1 MARQTMLRP
10 TAPVP
15 LAIALAWALSASAAE
30 DRPEARPDDP
40 VQVVQADSSEPEE
53 VIVIGEPE
61 DPFKPHDFEYM
72 QSTYDARG
80 RGSCL
85 YRRGDYA
92 ESFPYLLAAAK
103 RGFKYAQARV
113 SFLYQQGLGTARDA
127 EASIGWLSVAAIGT
141 THPEIRNRFLE
152 VWRQVPDEQR
162 PYYQR
167 VVNGYRAKYA
177 SQRHRVTCDF
187 APTAGSH
194 IPSLTCRFADEANY
208 MDINAILEGRAPIST
223 PPNPYGAGC

>member
-1 MARQTMLRP
+1 MLEPTRP
-10 TAPVP
+10 TVRIS
-15 LAIALAWALSASAAE
+15 LVVALAWALSAAGAAQ
-30 DRPEARPDDP
+30 DDEP
-40 VQVVQADSSEPEE
+40 VQVVQDDASEPEE
-53 VIVIGEPE
+53 VIVVGEPE
-61 DPFKPHDFEYM
+61 DPFKPHNFEYM

-80 RGSCL
+80 KGSCL

-127 EASIGWLSVAAIGT
+127 EASIGWLSVAAMGT

-152 VWRQVPDEQR
+152 VWRQVPEAQR
-162 PYYQR
+162 PYYQG
-167 VVNGYRAKYA
+167 VVNDYRTKYA
-177 SQRHRVTCDF
+177 SRRHRVTCDF
-187 APTAGSH
+187 AAKAGSH

-208 MDINAILEGRAPIST
+208 MDINAILEGRAPVST

>member
-1 MARQTMLRP
+1 MLKP
-10 TAPVP
+10 TELLPP
-15 LAIALAWALSASAAE
+15 LLALACALSAGAAE
-30 DRPEARPDDP
+30 DRPEPSSDDEP
-40 VQVVQADSSEPEE
+40 VKVVQADATEPEE

-61 DPFKPHDFEYM
+61 DPFKPHNFEYM

-80 RGSCL
+80 KGSCL

-113 SFLYQQGLGTARDA
+113 SFLYQQGLGTTRDA
-127 EASIGWLSVAAIGT
+127 EASIGWLSVAAMGT

-152 VWRQVPDEQR
+152 VWRQVPEQQR
-162 PYYQR
+162 PYYQD
-167 VVNGYRAKYA
+167 VVNDYRAKYA

-187 APTAGSH
+187 APKAGSH

-208 MDINAILEGRAPIST
+208 MDINAILEGRAPVST

>member
-1 MARQTMLRP
+1 MLKP
-10 TAPVP
+10 TIPIP
-15 LAIALAWALSASAAE
+15 LLIALAWPLSASAAE
-30 DRPEARPDDP
+30 DRPERRPDGEP
-40 VQVVQADSSEPEE
+40 VQVVQDDSTEPEE
-53 VIVIGEPE
+53 VIVIGEPD
-61 DPFKPHDFEYM
+61 DPFKPHNFEYM

-103 RGFKYAQARV
+103 RGFKHAQARV

-127 EASIGWLSVAAIGT
+127 EASIGWLSVAAMGT

-152 VWRQVPDEQR
+152 VWRQVPEKQR
-162 PYYQR
+162 PYYQD
-167 VVNGYRAKYA
+167 VVNDYRAKYA
-177 SQRHRVTCDF
+177 SERHRVACDF
-187 APTAGSH
+187 AARAGSH
-194 IPSLTCRFADEANY
+194 ISSLTCRFADEANY

-223 PPNPYGAGC
+223 PPNPYGSGC

>member
-1 MARQTMLRP
+1 MLKP
-10 TAPVP
+10 TPPVP
-15 LAIALAWALSASAAE
+15 LLVAFVWALSAAGGE
-30 DRPEARPDDP
+30 DRPERRPDDEP
-40 VQVVQADSSEPEE
+40 VQVVQDDATAPEE
-53 VIVIGEPE
+53 VIVIGEPD
-61 DPFKPHDFEYM
+61 DPFKPHNFEYM

-103 RGFKYAQARV
+103 RGFKHAQARV

-127 EASIGWLSVAAIGT
+127 EASIGWLSVAAMGT

-152 VWRQVPDEQR
+152 VWRQVPDQQR
-162 PYYQR
+162 PYYQG
-167 VVNGYRAKYA
+167 VVDDYRAKYA
-177 SQRHRVTCDF
+177 AGRHRVTCDF
-187 APTAGSH
+187 APKAGSH
-194 IPSLTCRFADEANY
+194 ISSLTCRFADEANY
-208 MDINAILEGRAPIST
+208 LDINAILEGRAPIST

>member
-1 MARQTMLRP
+1 MLKP
-10 TAPVP
+10 TIPIP
-15 LAIALAWALSASAAE
+15 LLIALAWPLSAGAAE
-30 DRPEARPDDP
+30 DRPERRPDGEP
-40 VQVVQADSSEPEE
+40 VQVVQDDSTEPEE
-53 VIVIGEPE
+53 VIVVGEPD
-61 DPFKPHDFEYM
+61 DPFKPHNFEYM

-103 RGFKYAQARV
+103 RGFKHAQARV

-127 EASIGWLSVAAIGT
+127 EASIGWLSVAAMGT

-152 VWRQVPDEQR
+152 VWRQVPEQQR
-162 PYYQR
+162 PYYQD
-167 VVNGYRAKYA
+167 VVNDYRAKYA
-177 SQRHRVTCDF
+177 SERHRVACDF
-187 APTAGSH
+187 AAKAGSH
-194 IPSLTCRFADEANY
+194 ISSLTCRFADEANY

-223 PPNPYGAGC
+223 PPNPYGSGC